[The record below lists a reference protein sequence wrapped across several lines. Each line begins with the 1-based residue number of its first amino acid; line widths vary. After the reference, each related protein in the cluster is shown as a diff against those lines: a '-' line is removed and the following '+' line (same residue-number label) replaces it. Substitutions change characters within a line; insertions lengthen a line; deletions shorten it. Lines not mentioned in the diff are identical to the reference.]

1 MTPSITLTRIPG
13 LYTIYRLPPDA
24 GLPDPRGVF
33 WTVVRSP
40 GETTIIQ
47 AAEADPPGSAQA
59 GSGPWALLSVAGV
72 IPHDAT
78 GILAGL
84 SAALADAG
92 IPIFAISTFD
102 TDYLLVPAGRTRD
115 AENALADCGYRLLNL
130 E

>member
-1 MTPSITLTRIPG
+1 MIVPITLTRIPG
-13 LYTIYRLPPDA
+13 GFTIYRLPPDA
-24 GLPDPRGVF
+24 RVPDAPGVF
-33 WTVVRSP
+33 RTVVRSP

-47 AAEADPPGSAQA
+47 ATETDPPDSVQAQ
-59 GSGPWALLSVAGV
+59 SGPWALMSVVGV
-72 IPHDAT
+72 LPHDAT

-102 TDYLLVPAGRTRD
+102 TDHLLVPAGRALD
-115 AENALADCGYRLLNL
+115 AQHALADRGYALLNP